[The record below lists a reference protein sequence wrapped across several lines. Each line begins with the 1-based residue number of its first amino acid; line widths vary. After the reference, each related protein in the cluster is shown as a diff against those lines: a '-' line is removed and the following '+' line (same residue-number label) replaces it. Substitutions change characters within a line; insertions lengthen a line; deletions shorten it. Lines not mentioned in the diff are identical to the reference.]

1 MHKQFCSILILVLST
16 IAINSYSQ
24 GRVDGFYNGK
34 GNTEIVL
41 GGGTEFAKRYFA
53 GNDKISVSRTI
64 YNANIFI
71 AAGLFNKLDLY
82 LSTPY
87 VSINKTGSIQDGS
100 AFLKAEAL
108 HRKLSHG
115 ELSISMAL
123 GFSGNLANYQTEGLS
138 AIGQQAK
145 VLDIRPVVHYFSKGG
160 WFGTLQFA
168 YGYKSDPVPDC
179 INGSLKI
186 GRATSKLYFDVWYDH
201 QTCLGG
207 LDYRGTPAPST
218 FKELRVNYHKLGATF
233 YSPIFERLGAFAGT
247 SYVITGRNIGQ
258 GINVNIGLV
267 LKSN

>member
-1 MHKQFCSILILVLST
+1 MNSKLTLILVLSIVT
-16 IAINSYSQ
+16 VNSFSQ
-24 GRVDGFYNGK
+24 GRVDGFFKGK

-41 GGGTEFAKRYFA
+41 GGGAEIDKRYFA
-53 GNDKISVSRTI
+53 GNDKISLSRTI
-64 YNANIFI
+64 YNANIYI

-82 LSTPY
+82 LSAPY
-87 VSINKTGSIQDGS
+87 VSINKVGSVQDGS
-100 AFLKAEAL
+100 AFLKMEAL
-108 HRKLSHG
+108 HKKLSNG

-145 VLDIRPVVHYFSKGG
+145 VLDIRPVVHYFSKNG

-168 YGYKSDPVPDC
+168 YGFKSDPVPDC
-179 INGSLKI
+179 INGSLKM

-218 FKELRVNYHKLGATF
+218 FKELRVDYHKLGATI
-233 YSPIFERLGAFAGT
+233 YSPIFERLGVFAGT

-258 GINVNIGLV
+258 GINVNIGFV